1 METSTNTIV
10 FITGAS
16 SGIGKAC
23 AGYLAAKGFTVYGA
37 SRKPAESTGG
47 VRFLQMDVTQPG
59 TVQKAVQTIIDAHKK
74 IDVLIN
80 SAGMGIG
87 GAVELATPEEIRQ
100 QIETNFMGVVNV
112 CSAVLPHMRAAR
124 QGKIINISSLAGAM
138 AIPFQGF
145 YAASKFAV
153 EGYSEALSMEVQ
165 PFHIKVSVVEP
176 GDFST
181 GFTASRIV
189 SNATLNNTD
198 YAARFKKCL
207 RIIEKEETNGC
218 KPIKL
223 ARKLYKIIRT
233 KHPKFR
239 YRVGNL
245 VQVIFTK
252 AKCIIPSRWHQAL
265 LRLFYGL

>member
-1 METSTNTIV
+1 MNLPKSTIV

-37 SRKPAESTGG
+37 SRKSIETTDNI
-47 VRFLQMDVTQPG
+47 RFLQMDVTQPD
-59 TVQKAVQTIIDAHKK
+59 TVQKAVQTIIAAHGK

-80 SAGMGIG
+80 CAGMGIG
-87 GAVELATPEEIRQ
+87 GAVELATPEEIHQ
-100 QIETNFMGVVNV
+100 QLQTNFMGVVNV
-112 CSAVLPHMRAAR
+112 CTTVLPYMRTAR

-145 YAASKFAV
+145 YSASKFAI
-153 EGYSEALSMEVQ
+153 EGYSEALSMELQ
-165 PFHIKVSVVEP
+165 PFRIKVSVVEP

-181 GFTASRIV
+181 GFTANRLISE
-189 SNATLNNTD
+189 ATLNNED
-198 YAARFKKCL
+198 YGARFKKCL

-218 KPIKL
+218 KPQKL
-223 ARKLYKIIRT
+223 AKKVYKIIRT

-245 VQVIFTK
+245 VQVLFTK
-252 AKCIIPSRWHQAL
+252 AKSIVPSRWHQAL

>member
-1 METSTNTIV
+1 MNTSTDTIIL
-10 FITGAS
+10 ITGAS

-37 SRKPAESTGG
+37 SRKATDTTN
-47 VRFLQMDVTQPG
+47 RIHFLQMDVTQPA
-59 TVQKAVQTIIDAHKK
+59 TVQKAVRTIIETHGK

-87 GAVELATPEEIRQ
+87 GAVELAAPEEIRRQ
-100 QIETNFMGVVNV
+100 METNFMGTVHV
-112 CSAVLPHMRAAR
+112 CTAVLPHMRAAR
-124 QGKIINISSLAGAM
+124 HGKIINISSLAGAM

-145 YAASKFAV
+145 YSASKFAV

-181 GFTASRIV
+181 GFTASRII
-189 SNATLNNTD
+189 SDATLHHAD
-198 YAARFKKCL
+198 YGARFKKCL
-207 RIIEKEETNGC
+207 RIVEKEETNGC

-223 ARKLYKIIRT
+223 AKKLHKIIRA

-239 YRVGNL
+239 YRVGNA
-245 VQVIFTK
+245 VQVVFTK
-252 AKCIIPSRWHQAL
+252 AKCTVPSRLHQAL
-265 LRLFYGL
+265 LRFFYGV